1 MKIKIRHQVVII
13 ALVAG
18 IAYLLDRGVL
28 FNEKVIAS
36 VPPSPQATLMCR
48 FLTLTG
54 VKEKTYWHSPNDVM
68 GKSRCR
74 LFMDQAPSPGLARSQ
89 TILLGR
95 FELP

>member
-1 MKIKIRHQVVII
+1 MKIKIRYQILII

-28 FNEKVIAS
+28 FNEKVIAN
-36 VPPSPQATLMCR
+36 PNPTRQATLVCR

-54 VKEKTYWHSPNDVM
+54 VKKQTYWHSQNDVM

-74 LFMDQAPSPGLARSQ
+74 LFID
-89 TILLGR
+89 
-95 FELP
+95 

>member
-1 MKIKIRHQVVII
+1 MKIKIRYQILII

-28 FNEKVIAS
+28 FNEKVI
-36 VPPSPQATLMCR
+36 VNPNPPRQAALVCR

-54 VKEKTYWHSPNDVM
+54 VKKQTYWHSPNDVM

-74 LFMDQAPSPGLARSQ
+74 LFMD
-89 TILLGR
+89 
-95 FELP
+95 